1 MMLLWACAGVPLG
14 AYNVAANFN
23 VALQIQPQILTLL
36 SLITWIQC
44 YHYDG
49 VSLIYLKIK
58 TEEGANGRLLEMG
71 GHEVLCCSGSSRSN
85 LRGGRNWLDICTKG

>member
-23 VALQIQPQILTLL
+23 IALQIQPQILTVL

-44 YHYDG
+44 YYYDD
-49 VSLIYLKIK
+49 VSLSYL
-58 TEEGANGRLLEMG
+58 RM
-71 GHEVLCCSGSSRSN
+71 
-85 LRGGRNWLDICTKG
+85 